1 MLYYFNKGK
10 NTTEI
15 PKKKMYYRKNA
26 MMDPTC
32 QKWFVKFVLESVVSQ
47 RVEYNFTAEGQQK

>member
-15 PKKKMYYRKNA
+15 PKKKKMYYRKNA

-47 RVEYNFTAEGQQK
+47 RVEYNFTTE

>member
-47 RVEYNFTAEGQQK
+47 RVEYNFTTE